1 MTISTV
7 VVDMR
12 RQFERGRMGYAAGVL
27 VSGTFIAQAMVVLAS
42 PLLARLYSV
51 EDFGGVGVFS
61 AILGIAVSVA
71 SLGYEKS
78 VLVGRDEEEAA
89 NALVVAIAAA
99 LVVGCVVA
107 IALGV
112 SGRQLVIAL
121 NVPELAPYRLLLAV
135 SLTGVGVYQALN
147 SWAIRTAAYR
157 EIARTKVAQGIGQV
171 TVQLA
176 VGAMVN
182 GPLGL
187 LLGDVA
193 SRVSGVTG
201 LLRIGRSA
209 IRRASLGGMKR
220 AAVRYRDFVVFGAPA
235 ALLLTASAQ
244 VPTLLISALF
254 GPTVAGAYAFGF
266 LAISAPLM
274 VIGAALHQPLLGR
287 AALLAREDPRALK
300 RLLYSA
306 TLKLLVVFG
315 IPVGILIMAGGPLFA
330 VVFGAKWYDAGLY
343 VQIYGIGILIKFVA
357 GAIFPVL
364 GLLGRQRWLLV
375 GTGAG
380 FALIVGGLVA
390 VRTFE
395 FGGFAAMISLGL
407 SWSVLYIVL
416 YALALRAVELHVN
429 AVAGQLYTRIPRA
442 HQPGISSG
450 GTDSQLR

>member
-1 MTISTV
+1 
-7 VVDMR
+7 
-12 RQFERGRMGYAAGVL
+12 MGYAAGVL
-27 VSGTFIAQAMVVLAS
+27 VSGTFIAQATVVLAS

-51 EDFGGVGVFS
+51 EDFGVVGVFS

-78 VLVGRDEEEAA
+78 VLVGRGEEEAA
-89 NALVVAIAAA
+89 NALVVAMAAA
-99 LVVGCVVA
+99 LLVGGAAA
-107 IALGV
+107 IALSV
-112 SGRQLVIAL
+112 FGRQLAIVL
-121 NVPELAPYRLLLAV
+121 NIPELAPYRLLLAI
-135 SLTGVGVYQALN
+135 SLTGVGLYQALN

-171 TVQLA
+171 IVQLA
-176 VGAMVN
+176 VGAMVR
-182 GPLGL
+182 GPVGL

-193 SRVSGVTG
+193 SRVSGVSG
-201 LLRIGRSA
+201 LLRVGRSA

-220 AAVRYRDFVVFGAPA
+220 AAVRHRDFVVFGAPA

-306 TLKLLVVFG
+306 TLKLAVVFG
-315 IPVGILIMAGGPLFA
+315 IPVGILIVAGGPLFS
-330 VVFGAKWYDAGLY
+330 VVFGVKWYNAGLY

-364 GLLGRQRWLLV
+364 GLLGRQRWLLI
-375 GTGAG
+375 GTAAG
-380 FALIVGGLVA
+380 FAVIAGGLVA
-390 VRTFE
+390 VRTLDL
-395 FGGFAAMISLGL
+395 GGVAAMISLGL
-407 SWSVLYIVL
+407 SWSLLYIVL
-416 YALALRAVELHVN
+416 YVLALWAVELHVN
-429 AVAGQLYTRIPRA
+429 AAAGPLCTRVPGT
-442 HQPGISSG
+442 QPPAMSLG
-450 GTDSQLR
+450 GRDDSQLH